1 MLNEIVRPSS
11 ILLTMLATLITIAL
25 GQFDFGGQAM
35 PKKFP
40 KPKPYAI
47 GHELLSWDVVRQELG
62 LPPTTLFLHKL
73 RQLPVHPEPALR
85 KEPWLCGGVLDMG
98 NPTILNVAG
107 KRRLREVFVQFA
119 GSSAVLDL
127 RIAAKLNISPHQNR
141 MLSGIKE
148 LPQPSLFR
156 APWITKLATSP
167 KEDFVDARLRSQIEF
182 YNTQREFKL
191 ASLTHN
197 AAIRTKCRSIL
208 TSTQQ
213 TALEKMKGKALGAS
227 LHQTA
232 PSCRGAYGPVSGENF
247 RRSLQADGTFSLLR
261 QDVASKLG
269 LKEEQLDSMHLEVQ
283 KLYNTACKDADEYWW
298 LLKRDGS
305 KPHIAKY
312 RREVFARYERKARRV
327 LYESLNQAQ
336 KSRWNLLL
344 GKPVTGIPLRN
355 HFG

>member
-1 MLNEIVRPSS
+1 
-11 ILLTMLATLITIAL
+11 MLATLVAIAL
-25 GQFDFGGQAM
+25 GQFEFGGQAV

-40 KPKPYAI
+40 KPKPFAI

-98 NPTILNVAG
+98 NPTILNVAA

-127 RIAAKLNISPHQNR
+127 RIAAKLNLSPHQKR
-141 MLSGIKE
+141 MLGEVKK
-148 LPQPSLFR
+148 LPQPSFFR
-156 APWITKLATSP
+156 IPWITKLATSP
-167 KEDFVDARLRSQIEF
+167 NQDSVDVRLRSQIEI
-182 YNTQREFKL
+182 YNTQREFNL
-191 ASLTHN
+191 ALLSHF

-208 TSTQQ
+208 TSVQQ
-213 TALEKMKGKALGAS
+213 KTLDGMKGKALGAS

-232 PSCRGAYGPVSGENF
+232 PSCRGAYGPVSGESF
-247 RRSLQADGTFSLLR
+247 GRSLQADGTFSLLR
-261 QDVASKLG
+261 HDVAHKVG
-269 LKEEQLDSMHLEVQ
+269 LKEEQLDRMLMEVQ
-283 KLYNTACKDADEYWW
+283 NFYIAACKDADEYWW

-305 KPHIAKY
+305 KPQIAKY
-312 RREVFARYERKARRV
+312 RRDVFAEYELRARGW
-327 LYESLNQAQ
+327 LYESLTQAQ
-336 KSRWNLLL
+336 KSKWNLLF
-344 GKPVTGIPLRN
+344 GKPATRIPLRN